1 MFTSQHDSEAIP
13 LADKTPMAT
22 VPEVEEDK
30 SAEATSYP
38 APLAVF
44 FLITAISVSNV
55 LVSLDRTIITTVG
68 E

>member
-1 MFTSQHDSEAIP
+1 MSSIQHDSEAIP
-13 LADKTPMAT
+13 LADKTPTST
-22 VPEVEEDK
+22 VPEVDEPT

-38 APLAVF
+38 APLALF
-44 FLITAISVSNV
+44 LLITALSVSSI